1 MKFRKSAEIKA
12 YIPTASLADIAFLL
26 IVLFIIST
34 TIAVDSTPV
43 TLPRSMERTDTPEG
57 AAIIAI
63 TSDGLINVTSGEEQ
77 SYAIGNIGD
86 IFSFAAVVLGD
97 YPLRSFIIKA
107 DSNLQYEIID
117 SVLDQLRQ
125 AKAGNVILL
134 TEQETIGGR

>member
-1 MKFRKSAEIKA
+1 MKFKKSSEIKA
-12 YIPTASLADIAFLL
+12 YIPTASMADVAFLL

-34 TIAVDSTPV
+34 TIAIDSTPV
-43 TLPRSMERTDTPEG
+43 TLPQSVERTDIPEG
-57 AAIIAI
+57 SAIIAM

-97 YPLRSFIIKA
+97 NPLRSFIIKA
-107 DSNLQYEIID
+107 DSNIRYEVID

-125 AKAGNVILL
+125 AKAGSVVLL

>member
-26 IVLFIIST
+26 IIMFIIST
-34 TIAVDSTPV
+34 TISIDNTPV
-43 TLPRSMERTDTPEG
+43 TLPVSLERADTAEG
-57 AAIIAI
+57 TAIIAM
-63 TSDGLINVTSGEEQ
+63 TADGLINVTSGEEH
-77 SYAIGNIGD
+77 SYAIGGIGD

-97 YPLRSFIIKA
+97 DPLRSFIVKA
-107 DSNLQYEIID
+107 DYNIRYEIID

-125 AKAGNVILL
+125 AKASNVVLL

>member
-1 MKFRKSAEIKA
+1 MKFKKSADIKA
-12 YIPTASLADIAFLL
+12 YIPTASMADIAFLL
-26 IVLFIIST
+26 IVMFIVTT
-34 TIAVDSTPV
+34 TIAVDTTPV
-43 TLPRSMERTDTPEG
+43 TLPRSMERTDTSEG

-63 TSDGLINVTSGEEQ
+63 TSDGMINVTSGEEQ

-97 YPLRSFIIKA
+97 DPLHSFIIKG
-107 DSNLQYEIID
+107 DSDLRYEIID

-125 AKAGNVILL
+125 AKAANVVLL

>member
-1 MKFRKSAEIKA
+1 MKFKKSSDIKA
-12 YIPTASLADIAFLL
+12 YIPTATLADIAFLL

-34 TIAVDSTPV
+34 TIAVDNTPV
-43 TLPRSMERTDTPEG
+43 TLPRSMERMDTAEG
-57 AAIIAI
+57 AAVIAI
-63 TSDGLINVTSGEEQ
+63 TSEGLINVTSGEEQ

-97 YPLRSFIIKA
+97 DPLHSFIIKA

-125 AKAGNVILL
+125 AKAATVILL